1 MSKHL
6 ARVNEIQSNYR
17 IQKGELFKRIRIST
31 FAQLVLQVDQVNK
44 MTIGAEDDNDHSEP
58 VVTPRS
64 GKHATFLDVINGTGK
79 LTYFSES
86 IRYIHFF
93 SGEISL
99 KDKQAEDAA
108 PPPPAPELLFQPYDQ
123 KWVLYFLC

>member
-44 MTIGAEDDNDHSEP
+44 MSIGAEDENSEP
-58 VVTPRS
+58 VVTPRQA
-64 GKHATFLDVINGTGK
+64 KHATFLDVINGTGK
-79 LTYFSES
+79 RLFSVFIGVPGPGS
-86 IRYIHFF
+86 
-93 SGEISL
+93 
-99 KDKQAEDAA
+99 
-108 PPPPAPELLFQPYDQ
+108 QP
-123 KWVLYFLC
+123 KTKI

>member
-1 MSKHL
+1 MFKSFAKWKISTEKAKTDTGASMSKHL

-64 GKHATFLDVINGTGK
+64 AKHATFLDVINGTGK
-79 LTYFSES
+79 WT
-86 IRYIHFF
+86 FF
-93 SGEISL
+93 
-99 KDKQAEDAA
+99 
-108 PPPPAPELLFQPYDQ
+108 
-123 KWVLYFLC
+123 

>member
-44 MTIGAEDDNDHSEP
+44 MSIGAEDENSEP
-58 VVTPRS
+58 VVTPRQA
-64 GKHATFLDVINGTGK
+64 KHATFLDVINGTGEW
-79 LTYFSES
+79 L
-86 IRYIHFF
+86 
-93 SGEISL
+93 
-99 KDKQAEDAA
+99 
-108 PPPPAPELLFQPYDQ
+108 
-123 KWVLYFLC
+123 

>member
-44 MTIGAEDDNDHSEP
+44 MSIGAEDENSEP
-58 VVTPRS
+58 VVTPRQA
-64 GKHATFLDVINGTGK
+64 KHATFLDVINGTGK
-79 LTYFSES
+79 GLFSDC
-86 IRYIHFF
+86 
-93 SGEISL
+93 SL
-99 KDKQAEDAA
+99 RVVIKPYRLIQTDFTVIF
-108 PPPPAPELLFQPYDQ
+108 PLVSFLF
-123 KWVLYFLC
+123 

>member
-64 GKHATFLDVINGTGK
+64 AKHATFLDVINGTGK

-86 IRYIHFF
+86 IEGSFIIL

-99 KDKQAEDAA
+99 SLIIQ
-108 PPPPAPELLFQPYDQ
+108 YI
-123 KWVLYFLC
+123 Y